1 MKSSLNVDLPLLATF
16 CRAVNWNSVQRLI
29 IVGDANQLPPIG
41 TGKVFADFVNWL
53 RSDLPEQV
61 GELTT
66 NMRQRVNQ
74 LTDQGTGILDLATSS
89 FAPTWPK

>member
-1 MKSSLNVDLPLLATF
+1 MSSGELELGPAPDN
-16 CRAVNWNSVQRLI
+16 CWGRNE
-29 IVGDANQLPPIG
+29 LPPIG
-41 TGKVFADFVNWL
+41 TGKVFADLVDWL

-74 LTDQGTGILDLATSS
+74 LTDQGTGILDLASL
-89 FAPTWPK
+89 FIRADLPK